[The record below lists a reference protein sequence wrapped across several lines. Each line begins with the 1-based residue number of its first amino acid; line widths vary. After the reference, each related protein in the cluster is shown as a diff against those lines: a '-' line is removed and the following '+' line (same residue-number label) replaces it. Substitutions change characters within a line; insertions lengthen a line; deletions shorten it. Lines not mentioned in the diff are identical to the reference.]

1 MTSNAYI
8 CALEQKLTHKET
20 TKDHER
26 QKVLASTY
34 WKVVEKVKKKTK
46 HGRLDKRVVKKLFD
60 ERWSTKHCVKKE
72 CTPYY
77 S

>member
-1 MTSNAYI
+1 MMTSNAYI

-34 WKVVEKVKKKTK
+34 
-46 HGRLDKRVVKKLFD
+46 
-60 ERWSTKHCVKKE
+60 
-72 CTPYY
+72 
-77 S
+77 